1 MSFGNTKTPLKPT
14 GKAKYQLP
22 MRVTPESNGMKTYVL
37 EGELEKKFIKLFPK
51 NSNRRM
57 MEWFGISFSTL
68 RRFKTKLGLKK
79 DMKAIRKQLAKD
91 VKKTCEDNGY
101 YASLRGKPL
110 SEACQEGCRR
120 LRESGFHPMKA
131 LKEKRSRRYKAVLRR
146 RAEDRKELIRK
157 ERLREEYGLA
167 RKTKLNISQRPIT
180 LSAASF
186 KYMMIHKRNY
196 FAVPG
201 HTWWIA
207 YDSETDRSERS
218 EATARKHGFEIIEG
232 EDEASVPC
240 DSIAGQ
246 QQVQQQQAAT
256 ASNNKQ

>member
-22 MRVTPESNGMKTYVL
+22 MKVTPESNGQKTYVL
-37 EGELEKKFIKLFPK
+37 EGELKKKFIKLFPK

-68 RRFKTKLGLKK
+68 QRFKNELGLSK
-79 DMKAIRKQLAKD
+79 DMKAIRRQQIMD
-91 VKKTCEDNGY
+91 VKKTCEENGY
-101 YASLRGKPL
+101 YDSLRGKPV
-110 SEACQEGCRR
+110 SEACKEGARR
-120 LRESGFHPMKA
+120 LRASGFCPLKA
-131 LKEKRSRRYKAVLRR
+131 LKKKNSRRYKAFLRR
-146 RAEDRKELIRK
+146 RSEAQKEVWRK
-157 ERLREEYGLA
+157 ERLREEYGLE
-167 RKTKLNISQRPIT
+167 RKTKLRLPQRPIT
-180 LSAASF
+180 SSASSF
-186 KYMMIHKRNY
+186 KFLMIHKRNY

-232 EDEASVPC
+232 ED
-240 DSIAGQ
+240 
-246 QQVQQQQAAT
+246 
-256 ASNNKQ
+256 